1 MGKSFRTA
9 PTFSRKRG
17 NWRSIQNAKAFMFQ
31 LFRKN
36 LKKCSYDTLVFEFVS
51 FFGSNE
57 SRTVERYLGRPER
70 IERDAGKTKVIRMN
84 RTSGRIAQFDYYNE
98 RRLPAKKGLLDI
110 LGWILKLK
118 DGTVLINHEVMSYY
132 TRQVKLEPAIP
143 LQEDE
148 SSEASK
154 DKMCVSSLR
163 EEKHNQGILQGKE
176 LEKTVLEVVSTPNL
190 EATERIVTERK
201 EEEDIDSTHTCK
213 YGADYAS
220 KHIEYALTP
229 SEQLNHKVNP
239 HLTPEE
245 EAILNAKPVASKPDR
260 AKVTWTSRKESSPHV

>member
-1 MGKSFRTA
+1 
-9 PTFSRKRG
+9 
-17 NWRSIQNAKAFMFQ
+17 MFQ

-57 SRTVERYLGRPER
+57 SRAVERYLGRPQR

-110 LGWILKLK
+110 LGWILKLR

-132 TRQVKLEPAIP
+132 TRQVKLEPAIS

-154 DKMCVSSLR
+154 DKMCVSSLLDR
-163 EEKHNQGILQGKE
+163 EDSSSDDVERSKENHAELHPRQGVEHGCLSTNIETKE
-176 LEKTVLEVVSTPNL
+176 SI
-190 EATERIVTERK
+190 EREIK
-201 EEEDIDSTHTCK
+201 EEEVIDSTHTCK

-229 SEQLNHKVNP
+229 SEQVNHKVNP
-239 HLTPEE
+239 LLTPEE
-245 EAILNAKPVASKPDR
+245 EAILNAKPVASEPDR
-260 AKVTWTSRKESSPHV
+260 AKVAWHSRKER